1 MALRL
6 ALEKGHEIAAVLT
19 RPDESR
25 GSMAWQL
32 ARESGLEIRDPSLV
46 RDPGFAEQITGEGI
60 DLLLN
65 VHSLYIADPA
75 VIAAPRIG
83 SFNLHPAP
91 LPEYRGL
98 NSPSWAIYDGRAEHG
113 VTLHWMEAEVDA
125 GHIAYERR
133 FAIGETETGLSLS
146 SRCAKLGMEL
156 VAELLEDAVRGE
168 IPKRPQADVE
178 STWHGKEV
186 PNAGEID
193 WHETA
198 GRICAFVRAA
208 DFRPLPSPW
217 GWPRSMAGEVE
228 FELTRASVGGEVG
241 GAAPGRVV
249 SGSDGTVA
257 VAAAD
262 RWVRIERITV
272 EGRRAEPTEILAD
285 GMLLA

>member
-6 ALEKGHEIAAVLT
+6 ALEKGHEVVAVLT
-19 RPDESR
+19 SPDDSR
-25 GSMAWQL
+25 GSTAWQL
-32 ARESGLEIRDPSLV
+32 AHESGLEILDPSLV
-46 RDPGFAEQITGEGI
+46 RDPDFAERIVAESI

-65 VHSLYIADPA
+65 VHSLHIADPA
-75 VIAAPRIG
+75 VIAAPGIG

-98 NSPSWAIYDGRAEHG
+98 NSPSWAIYDGRSEHG
-113 VTLHWMEAEVDA
+113 VTLHWMDAEVDA

-133 FAIGETETGLSLS
+133 FAIGEDETGLKLS

-168 IPKRPQADVE
+168 IPSRPQADVQGI
-178 STWHGKEV
+178 WHGREV
-186 PNAGEID
+186 PNEGRID
-193 WHETA
+193 WQEPA
-198 GRICAFVRAA
+198 SRIVAFVRAA

-217 GWPRSMAGEVE
+217 GWPRSRAGEVE
-228 FELTRASVGGEVG
+228 FELTRASVGGEAG
-241 GAAPGRVV
+241 EGPPGRVALE
-249 SGSDGTVA
+249 SGGSVA

-262 RWVRIERITV
+262 RLVTIERIAI
-272 EGRRAEPTEILAD
+272 EGRRAEPSEVLAD